1 MTVYS
6 LNICVFV
13 YGRRFQFQVLL
24 SISKNGTKRSTYLN
38 DISFHN
44 CILVERWRVGVGG
57 SGERKRKREG
67 AREKIKRENG

>member
-1 MTVYS
+1 MTVDS

-44 CILVERWRVGVGG
+44 CILVERWRVGGEGVEREKEREQ
-57 SGERKRKREG
+57 ERK
-67 AREKIKRENG
+67 